1 MIQMRIQEEAE
12 LYNPLDPSDSQI
24 SEKVFHYLKSF
35 FNEEESEEQ
44 LHEKVRVI
52 TAEPIN
58 EGKLKTAIQNA
69 ARKEQNDFDR
79 QFTYNKKI
87 ALWELVI
94 GVFLSVSGVAL
105 SLILDQILLAIISFF
120 GSTTISDA
128 IMILARQNPEIK
140 RLKKMLDPLCDF
152 ELEVVNR

>member
-87 ALWELVI
+87 AL
-94 GVFLSVSGVAL
+94 
-105 SLILDQILLAIISFF
+105 
-120 GSTTISDA
+120 
-128 IMILARQNPEIK
+128 
-140 RLKKMLDPLCDF
+140 
-152 ELEVVNR
+152 